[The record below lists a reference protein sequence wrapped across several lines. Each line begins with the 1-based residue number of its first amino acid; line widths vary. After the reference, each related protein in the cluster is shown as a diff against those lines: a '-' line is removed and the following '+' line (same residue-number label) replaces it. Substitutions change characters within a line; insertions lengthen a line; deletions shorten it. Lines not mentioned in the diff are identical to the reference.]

1 MNSRSPVSGER
12 RKRPMAD
19 LAVVIRSHPLFSALS
34 REDIA
39 KVLGKMEERH
49 YVSGTTIFSQGDEGD
64 AFYIVQSG
72 AVQVVLENRG
82 RTEIIRVLG
91 PQDWFGEMALL
102 SGEPRSATIV
112 AVKDCL
118 VWRLSRQAWDEL
130 IDKHPTWLLHFC
142 AALSKKLAHVEQQYS
157 QGREAFYLLAEE
169 FYISRPEPEQ
179 AFLRRLSLL
188 TLTRFRNCGPSAS
201 HRACRASA
209 WPH

>member
-1 MNSRSPVSGER
+1 MSSRPPVSGR
-12 RKRPMAD
+12 RRNRPMAD
-19 LAVVIRSHPLFSALS
+19 LAVVIRRHPLFSALS

-49 YVSGTTIFSQGDEGD
+49 YVSGATIFSQGDGGD

-72 AVQVVLENRG
+72 AVQVVLESRG

-142 AALSKKLAHVEQQYS
+142 AALSKKLSHVEQQYS
-157 QGREAFYLLAEE
+157 QGREAFYLIAE
-169 FYISRPEPEQ
+169 
-179 AFLRRLSLL
+179 
-188 TLTRFRNCGPSAS
+188 
-201 HRACRASA
+201 
-209 WPH
+209 